1 MQPARLRRLA
11 MAVLFVALV
20 ALPASGVAST
30 PLRSAHG
37 AGDPSTD
44 KLAQILARGT
54 LILSTDPAY
63 PPQSYV
69 VKGAKRLAKT
79 KCAANQMT
87 ANQMGGYDADTGK
100 LVAQRLGVEPCF
112 VDPTWSE
119 IISGHWNDRWDISYG
134 SGAINSDRASR
145 LYFTQPYYAAPQL
158 FFVAKNSKFHKPS
171 DLDGKT
177 VGVCAGCTHE
187 LYLKRTLTIP
197 GVKVVFKVKNPKIAI
212 FDVENPGLKKVSEG
226 KLDAFLCAAPE
237 GDGAIHK
244 GLNLRAIKEPA
255 FFMYPT
261 GFVDRF
267 SSLDVKAF
275 IAKVN
280 SVVAGLHADGSLREA
295 LDQGLLR
302 QGLRDEGRAVRPR
315 DDRADGQVVERR

>member
-1 MQPARLRRLA
+1 MHPLRRRRLSMAAMLLTLA
-11 MAVLFVALV
+11 
-20 ALPASGVAST
+20 ALPASGIAST
-30 PLRSAHG
+30 PRHSAHG

-63 PPQSYV
+63 PPQSYA
-69 VKGAKRLAKT
+69 VKGAKRLATT
-79 KCAANQMT
+79 KCAANQLT

-112 VDPTWSE
+112 VTPTWSE
-119 IISGHWNDRWDISYG
+119 IISGHWNDRWDIAYG

-158 FFVAKNSKFHKPS
+158 FFVAKSSKFRKPS

-212 FDVENPGLKKVSEG
+212 FDVENPGLKKVAQG
-226 KLDAFLCAAPE
+226 KLAAFLCAAPE
-237 GDGAIHK
+237 GDGAIQS
-244 GLNLRAIKEPA
+244 GEALRAIKEPA

-267 SSLDVKAF
+267 SSFDVKAF
-275 IAKVN
+275 LAKVN
-280 SVVAGLHADGSLREA
+280 SVVAGLHADGSLKKLSIKDFFGKDYA
-295 LDQGLLR
+295 TK
-302 QGLRDEGRAVRPR
+302 A
-315 DDRADGQVVERR
+315 GQFELATIGQTVK

>member
-1 MQPARLRRLA
+1 MHPLRRRRLSMAAMLLTLA
-11 MAVLFVALV
+11 AS
-20 ALPASGVAST
+20 PASGSAST

-63 PPQSYV
+63 PPQSYA
-69 VKGAKRLAKT
+69 VKGAKRLATT
-79 KCAANQMT
+79 KCAANQLT

-112 VDPTWSE
+112 VTPTWSE
-119 IISGHWNDRWDISYG
+119 IISGHWNDRWDIAYG

-158 FFVAKNSKFHKPS
+158 FFVAKSSKFRKPS

-212 FDVENPGLKKVSEG
+212 FDVENPGLKKVAQG
-226 KLDAFLCAAPE
+226 KLAAFLCAAPE
-237 GDGAIHK
+237 GDGAIQS
-244 GLNLRAIKEPA
+244 GEALRAIKEPA

-267 SSLDVKAF
+267 SSFDVKAF
-275 IAKVN
+275 LAKVN
-280 SVVAGLHADGSLREA
+280 SVVAGLHADGSLKKLSIKDFFGKDYA
-295 LDQGLLR
+295 TKAR
-302 QGLRDEGRAVRPR
+302 QFDLATI
-315 DDRADGQVVERR
+315 GQTVK

>member
-1 MQPARLRRLA
+1 MQPLRRRRLSMAAMLLTLA
-11 MAVLFVALV
+11 AS
-20 ALPASGVAST
+20 PASGSAST

-37 AGDPSTD
+37 AGDPLTD

-63 PPQSYV
+63 PPQSYA
-69 VKGAKRLAKT
+69 VKSAKRLATT
-79 KCAANQMT
+79 KCAANQLT

-112 VDPTWSE
+112 VTPTWSE
-119 IISGHWNDRWDISYG
+119 IISGHWNDRWDIAYG

-158 FFVAKNSKFHKPS
+158 FFVAKSSKFRKPS

-212 FDVENPGLKKVSEG
+212 FDVENPGLKKVAQG
-226 KLDAFLCAAPE
+226 KLAAFLCAAPE
-237 GDGAIHK
+237 GDGAIQS
-244 GLNLRAIKEPA
+244 GEALRAIKEPA

-267 SSLDVKAF
+267 SSFDVKAF
-275 IAKVN
+275 LAKVN
-280 SVVAGLHADGSLREA
+280 SVVAGLHADGSLKKLSIKDFFGKDYA
-295 LDQGLLR
+295 TK
-302 QGLRDEGRAVRPR
+302 A
-315 DDRADGQVVERR
+315 GQFDLATIGQTVK

>member
-1 MQPARLRRLA
+1 MHPLRRRRLSMAAMLLTLA
-11 MAVLFVALV
+11 
-20 ALPASGVAST
+20 ALPASGSAST

-63 PPQSYV
+63 PPQSYA
-69 VKGAKRLAKT
+69 VKGAKRLATT
-79 KCAANQMT
+79 KCAANQLT

-112 VDPTWSE
+112 VTPTWSE
-119 IISGHWNDRWDISYG
+119 IISGHWNDRWDIAYG

-158 FFVAKNSKFHKPS
+158 FFVAKSSKFRKPS

-212 FDVENPGLKKVSEG
+212 FDVENPGLKKVAQG
-226 KLDAFLCAAPE
+226 KLAAFLCAAPE
-237 GDGAIHK
+237 GDGAIQS
-244 GLNLRAIKEPA
+244 GEALRAIKEPA

-267 SSLDVKAF
+267 SSFDVKAF
-275 IAKVN
+275 VAKVN
-280 SVVAGLHADGSLREA
+280 SVVAGLHADGSLKKLSIKDFFGKDYA
-295 LDQGLLR
+295 TK
-302 QGLRDEGRAVRPR
+302 A
-315 DDRADGQVVERR
+315 GQFDLATIGQTVK

>member
-1 MQPARLRRLA
+1 MHPLRRRSLA
-11 MAVLFVALV
+11 MAVVVMALI
-20 ALPASGVAST
+20 ALLASSVASGRPA
-30 PLRSAHG
+30 RSAHG
-37 AGDPSTD
+37 TGGDPSTD

-63 PPQSYV
+63 PPQFYA
-69 VKGAKRLAKT
+69 VKGEKRLAKT

-112 VDPTWSE
+112 VNPTWSE

-158 FFVAKNSKFHKPS
+158 FFVAKNSKFQKPS

-237 GDGAIHK
+237 GDGAIHS
-244 GLNLRAIKEPA
+244 GLKLRAIKEPA

-280 SVVAGLHADGSLREA
+280 SVVAGLHADGSLKR
-295 LDQGLLR
+295 LSI
-302 QGLRDEGRAVRPR
+302 RDFFGKDYATK
-315 DDRADGQVVERR
+315 AGQFDLGTIGQTVK

>member
-1 MQPARLRRLA
+1 MRVRSTRKWAVAAVAAVVVVVAATTAAAR
-11 MAVLFVALV
+11 
-20 ALPASGVAST
+20 
-30 PLRSAHG
+30 PLTAGRS

-63 PPQSYV
+63 PPQSYL
-69 VKGAKRLAKT
+69 VKSAKRLAHT

-87 ANQMGGYDADTGK
+87 ANQMAGYDADTGK
-100 LVAQRLGVEPCF
+100 LVAKRLGVEPCF
-112 VDPTWSE
+112 VVPTWSE

-134 SGAINSDRASR
+134 SGAINSDRANR

-158 FFVAKNSKFHKPS
+158 FFVKTGSKYHKPS
-171 DLDGKT
+171 DLNGKT

-197 GVKVVFKVKNPKIAI
+197 GVKVTFKVKNPKIAI
-212 FDVENPGLKKVSEG
+212 FDVENPGLKAVADG
-226 KLDAFLCAAPE
+226 KIDAFLCAAPE
-237 GDGAIHK
+237 GYGAIHN
-244 GLNLRAIKEPA
+244 GLRLRALSDPG

-267 SSLDVKAF
+267 SAYDVKAF
-275 IAKVN
+275 VAKVDQI
-280 SVVAGLHADGSLREA
+280 VKGLHADGTLRKLSIKDFFGVDYA
-295 LDQGLLR
+295 TKA
-302 QGLRDEGRAVRPR
+302 GRFDMSTIGQTVR
-315 DDRADGQVVERR
+315 

>member
-1 MQPARLRRLA
+1 MQPVHLRHLA

-63 PPQSYV
+63 PPQSYA

-112 VDPTWSE
+112 LDPTWSE
-119 IISGHWNDRWDISYG
+119 IISGHWNDRWDISFG

-158 FFVAKNSKFHKPS
+158 FFVAKNSKFRKPS

-212 FDVENPGLKKVSEG
+212 FDVENAGLKKVAEG
-226 KLDAFLCAAPE
+226 KLDGFLCAAPE
-237 GDGAIHK
+237 GNGAIQS
-244 GLNLRAIKEPA
+244 GLKLRALKEPG
-255 FFMYPT
+255 FFMYPS

-275 IAKVN
+275 VAKVD
-280 SVVAGLHADGSLREA
+280 SVIAGLHADGSLKK
-295 LDQGLLR
+295 LSMKDFG
-302 QGLRDEGRAVRPR
+302 
-315 DDRADGQVVERR
+315 ADYATKAGQFDLKTIGQTVK

>member
-1 MQPARLRRLA
+1 MSWSSKY
-11 MAVLFVALV
+11 VSVILV
-20 ALPASGVAST
+20 AAAVATGAASAASSQ
-30 PLRSAHG
+30 PLTRSGSRAN
-37 AGDPSTD
+37 PSND

-63 PPQSYV
+63 PPQSYA
-69 VKGAKRLAKT
+69 VKSAKRLATT
-79 KCAANQMT
+79 KCAANQLT

-112 VDPTWSE
+112 VTPTWSE
-119 IISGHWNDRWDISYG
+119 IISGHWNDRWDIAYG

-158 FFVAKNSKFHKPS
+158 FFVAKSSKFRKPS

-212 FDVENPGLKKVSEG
+212 FDVENPGLKKVAQG
-226 KLDAFLCAAPE
+226 KLAAFLCAAPE
-237 GDGAIHK
+237 GDGAIQS
-244 GLNLRAIKEPA
+244 GEALRAIKEPA

-267 SSLDVKAF
+267 SSFDVKAF
-275 IAKVN
+275 LAKVN
-280 SVVAGLHADGSLREA
+280 SVVAGLHADGSLKKLSIKDFFGKDYA
-295 LDQGLLR
+295 TK
-302 QGLRDEGRAVRPR
+302 A
-315 DDRADGQVVERR
+315 GQFDLATIGQTVK

>member
-1 MQPARLRRLA
+1 MERPRRLGLAIAIVLAIVAAGPAAGGAANRPARPFQR
-11 MAVLFVALV
+11 
-20 ALPASGVAST
+20 
-30 PLRSAHG
+30 

-63 PPQSYV
+63 PPQSYL
-69 VKGAKRLAKT
+69 VKGAKRLATT

-87 ANQMGGYDADTGK
+87 ANQMAGYDADTGK

-112 VDPTWSE
+112 VTPTWSE
-119 IISGHWNDRWDISYG
+119 IISGHWNDRWDIAYG

-158 FFVAKNSKFHKPS
+158 FFVAKGSKFQKPS
-171 DLDGKT
+171 DLDGKH

-197 GVKVVFKVKNPKIAI
+197 GVKVVFKVKRVSIAI
-212 FDVENPGLKKVSEG
+212 FDVENPGLKAVSLG
-226 KLDAFLCAAPE
+226 KIDAFLCAAPE
-237 GDGAIHK
+237 GNGAIHN
-244 GLNLRAIKEPA
+244 GLKLRALKDPA

-261 GFVDRF
+261 GFVDRYSAF
-267 SSLDVKAF
+267 DVKAF
-275 IAKVN
+275 VARVN
-280 SVVAGLHADGSLREA
+280 QVVAGLHADGSLRKLSQKDFFGVDYA
-295 LDQGLLR
+295 TKAGQFDMKTI
-302 QGLRDEGRAVRPR
+302 
-315 DDRADGQVVERR
+315 GQVVK

>member
-1 MQPARLRRLA
+1 MQRPRQRAFALAIGLAIVVGMPVSGAASIHPARSPHA
-11 MAVLFVALV
+11 
-20 ALPASGVAST
+20 
-30 PLRSAHG
+30 

-63 PPQSYV
+63 PPQSSL
-69 VKGAKRLAKT
+69 VKSAKRLANT

-87 ANQMGGYDADTGK
+87 ANQMAGYDADTGK

-112 VDPTWSE
+112 VTPTWSE
-119 IISGHWNDRWDISYG
+119 IISGHWNDRWDIAYG

-158 FFVAKNSKFHKPS
+158 FFVAKGSKFQKPA
-171 DLDGKT
+171 DLNGKNI
-177 VGVCAGCTHE
+177 GVCAGCTHE

-197 GVKVVFKVKNPKIAI
+197 GVKVVFKVKNMKISI
-212 FDVENPGLKKVSEG
+212 FDVENPGLRAVSRG
-226 KLDAFLCAAPE
+226 RIDAFLCAAPE
-237 GDGAIHK
+237 GYGAIAN
-244 GLNLRAIKEPA
+244 GLKLRALKDPG

-267 SSLDVKAF
+267 SALDVKPF
-275 IAKVN
+275 VTRVDQ
-280 SVVAGLHADGSLREA
+280 VVAGLHADGSLRKLSIKDFFGVDYA
-295 LDQGLLR
+295 TKAGQFDMKTI
-302 QGLRDEGRAVRPR
+302 
-315 DDRADGQVVERR
+315 GQVVK

>member
-1 MQPARLRRLA
+1 MLSLRRRSLA
-11 MAVLFVALV
+11 SAVVLAALV
-20 ALPASGVAST
+20 ALLIADIAPSAA
-30 PLRSAHG
+30 RSQRG
-37 AGDPSTD
+37 RGDPATD

-69 VKGAKRLAKT
+69 VKGAKRLTKT

-158 FFVAKNSKFHKPS
+158 FFVAKNSKFRKPS

-177 VGVCAGCTHE
+177 IGVCAGCTHE

-197 GVKVVFKVKNPKIAI
+197 GVKVVFKVKSPKISI

-237 GDGAIHK
+237 GDGAIHS
-244 GLNLRAIKEPA
+244 GLKLRAIKEPA
-255 FFMYPT
+255 FFMYPS
-261 GFVDRF
+261 GFVDRY

-280 SVVAGLHADGSLREA
+280 SVVAALHADGTLKRLSIK
-295 LDQGLLR
+295 DFF
-302 QGLRDEGRAVRPR
+302 
-315 DDRADGQVVERR
+315 GQDYATKAGQFDLGTIGQTVK